1 MSRSTRMSKHHR
13 AATAAAVAALALTAG
28 IAQPSAPA
36 HADPTTLAMSS
47 SIRMAVSDSRRS
59 PGGNFLEQVVYI
71 EGLVSMSQAAAQD
84 TINHHDDNFA
94 LRYWGDDTNDDDLL
108 FGPVG
113 ASTFAAPD
121 GLHFERATALTHAQ
135 LDEDNGT
142 LENIGDAG
150 YDEIYV
156 GARFLDRNG
165 NTISKVESNR
175 ISGDF

>member
-1 MSRSTRMSKHHR
+1 MSNTSVT
-13 AATAAAVAALALTAG
+13 ATAAVAALAVGVG
-28 IAQPSAPA
+28 ITVAAPPA
-36 HADPTTLAMSS
+36 KAEPAYLSMSS
-47 SIRMAVSDSRRS
+47 SIRMAVSDSSRS
-59 PGGNFLEQVVYI
+59 PGGNFMEQVVYVD
-71 EGLVSMSQAAAQD
+71 GLVSMSQAAAQD

-108 FGPVG
+108 FGPV
-113 ASTFAAPD
+113 APTTTFAAPD

-150 YDEIYV
+150 LDEIYV
-156 GARFLDRNG
+156 GARLLDRNG

-175 ISGDF
+175 INGDF